1 MTIMLIGNKCDLEH
15 RRQVSIEEG
24 EAFAQKHGLMFL
36 ETSARTAENVEEA
49 FHLPAKRIYE
59 KIKEGIY
66 DVSNETYGIKV
77 GMAQGRPGVDPY
89 NVTSNS
95 SLLSQS
101 DPFFLGQSFNSRW
114 WLLLVS

>member
-1 MTIMLIGNKCDLEH
+1 MLIGNKNDLEH

-36 ETSARTAENVEEA
+36 ETSAKTAENVEES
-49 FHLPAKRIYE
+49 FHLPAKKIYE

-89 NVTSNS
+89 NVTFYHFLSNNLTVFFVFEVNPPSNS
-95 SLLSQS
+95 SCC
-101 DPFFLGQSFNSRW
+101 G
-114 WLLLVS
+114 